1 MSRCPKLVAMANDS
15 LREAFGRALVKYAN
29 EYPNMIV
36 LDGDVAGGTGA
47 HNFRTHYPSRF
58 IQCGIAEQNM
68 VSMAGGMAS
77 IGLIPVV
84 TTFSVFLLRAYEQA
98 RLSIAYPNLNAKLV
112 GSHPGLDVGP
122 DGSSA
127 QCLEDLA
134 VFRAM
139 PNMSVISPCDPLEI
153 EQATK
158 FILDFDGPIYMRTGR
173 SAIESFLGE
182 DYRFEFG
189 KGKILKDG
197 NDIALFGCGVTTGR
211 NIKVAEK
218 LSLRGINAMV
228 VNLSTIKPI
237 DKEII
242 AYSAQKTKKI
252 ISVEDHNIYGGL
264 GSAIAEV
271 LVEECPTPMKI
282 IGVKDL
288 PGQSGEPEE
297 LSEHYGLSVTK
308 IYEQAITF
316 LEGTR

>member
-1 MSRCPKLVAMANDS
+1 MSRSSTTVHIANDS

-29 EYPNMIV
+29 DYPNMVV
-36 LDGDVAGGTGA
+36 LDGDIAGGTGS
-47 HNFRTHYPSRF
+47 HHFRTHHPSRF

-77 IGLIPVV
+77 LGLIPVV

-98 RLSIAYPNLNAKLV
+98 RLSIAYPKLNAKLV

-139 PNMSVISPCDPLEI
+139 PNMNVISPCDPLEI

-158 FILDFDGPIYMRTGR
+158 FILDFEGPIYMRTGR
-173 SAIESFLGE
+173 SPIASFLDK
-182 DYRFEFG
+182 DYKFEFG
-189 KGKILKDG
+189 KGKILRNGSDL
-197 NDIALFGCGVTTGR
+197 ALFGCGVTTGR
-211 NIKVAEK
+211 NMQVAEK
-218 LSLRGINAMV
+218 LSRNGISAMV

-242 AYSAQKTKKI
+242 VFSAQKTKKI

-297 LSEHYGLSVTK
+297 LSEFYGLSIEK
-308 IYEQAITF
+308 IYEKAITF
-316 LEGTR
+316 LEGTN